1 MKNFVCTFAQLINFN
16 HPIFNKGNN
25 YNTNENMIFLW
36 LKKTEI
42 FNNQ

>member
-25 YNTNENMIFLW
+25 YNTNENMIFYD
-36 LKKTEI
+36 
-42 FNNQ
+42 